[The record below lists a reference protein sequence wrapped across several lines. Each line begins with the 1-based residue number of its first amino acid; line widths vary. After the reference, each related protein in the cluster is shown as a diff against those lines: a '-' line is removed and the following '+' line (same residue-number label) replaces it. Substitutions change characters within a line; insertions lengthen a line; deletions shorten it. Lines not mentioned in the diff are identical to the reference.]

1 MLKPIR
7 LLIATIC
14 CAHFLVAQ
22 EPGRTY
28 PKWEGFGGYSSA
40 ITTSV
45 IIPLP
50 SANTYG
56 QVDLDAKRGFETAAI
71 RNFTRYFGIKGDF
84 SAFYGHYQDMDEVPC
99 AHPSCSTT
107 TQEIQSDT
115 RLYEFLA
122 GPEVKWRNHTRF
134 APFAD
139 VLLGIA
145 HASATLSSFGPA
157 IDFSGL
163 ETQTGFAT
171 VLGGGIDV
179 RMVRRAHLR
188 LAVDHGNIYGGK
200 DFRGLSARLDAFRL
214 TVGILF
220 H

>member
-1 MLKPIR
+1 MLKPAG
-7 LLIATIC
+7 LLIMTIC
-14 CAHFLVAQ
+14 GAQFLSAQ
-22 EPGRTY
+22 EPTPAY
-28 PKWEGFGGYSSA
+28 PKWEGSAGYSA
-40 ITTSV
+40 ATTSSV

-71 RNFTRYFGIKGDF
+71 RNFTRYFGIKGGF
-84 SAFYGHYQDMDEVPC
+84 SAYYGRYRDMDEVPC
-99 AHPSCSTT
+99 SHPACSTT
-107 TQEIQSDT
+107 TQELQSHT

-134 APFAD
+134 APFGN
-139 VLLGIA
+139 VLLGVA

-179 RMVRRAHLR
+179 RVVKRASFR
-188 LAVDHGNIYGGK
+188 LAVGHDNIYGGK
-200 DFRGLSARLDAFRL
+200 NFNGLSERLDAFRM

>member
-1 MLKPIR
+1 MLKPII
-7 LLIATIC
+7 LLIVTIC
-14 CAHFLVAQ
+14 AAHFLSAQ
-22 EPGRTY
+22 EPSPGY
-28 PKWEGFGGYSSA
+28 PKWEGFAGYSA
-40 ITTSV
+40 TTTSSV

-56 QVDLDAKRGFETAAI
+56 QVDLDAKLGFETSVI

-84 SAFYGHYQDMDEVPC
+84 SAFYGRYQDMDEVPC

-107 TQEIQSDT
+107 TQEIQSHT
-115 RLYEFLA
+115 RLYEYLA

-134 APFAD
+134 APFATA
-139 VLLGIA
+139 LFGIA

-163 ETQTGFAT
+163 ERQTGFAT

-179 RMVRRAHLR
+179 RIVKRASFR
-188 LAVDHGNIYGGK
+188 MAVDHGNIYGRK
-200 DFRGLSARLDAFRL
+200 DFIGLSQRLDAFRM